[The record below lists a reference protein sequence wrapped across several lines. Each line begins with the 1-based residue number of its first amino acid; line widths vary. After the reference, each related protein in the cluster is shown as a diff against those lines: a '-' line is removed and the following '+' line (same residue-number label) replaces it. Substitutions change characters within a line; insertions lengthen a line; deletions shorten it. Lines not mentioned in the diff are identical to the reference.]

1 MSKLV
6 TADQIVA
13 DAYMYANQVSG
24 SNAFVPAAQAL
35 RLANLACGE
44 FYDLLVA
51 CRGHEYYVKETPI
64 SLVAGT
70 FRYFLPSDFY
80 QLYSV
85 TLAWGPQ
92 DVEEVPDYS
101 SLRDR
106 PLFLNGLA
114 WARRG
119 TKAFRLRQDEIE
131 FLPVPTSAVTATLQ
145 YLPAFQ
151 DLVTGVGPGNTFNG
165 VNGWE
170 RLISLRTAIDMCAIA
185 QRESATLANLYAA
198 EKQRIEEMAADRAAE
213 HPDQIRDVCPEGPRL
228 TRGLRRFWP

>member
-1 MSKLV
+1 MSRLV
-6 TADQIVA
+6 TIDQIIA

-24 SNAFVPAAQAL
+24 TNAFVSPTQAL
-35 RLANLACGE
+35 RLANLAFTE

-51 CRGHEYYVKETPI
+51 CRGHEYYIAESVYPI
-64 SLVAGT
+64 LGGT
-70 FRYFLPSDFY
+70 SRYDLPDDFY
-80 QLYSV
+80 ELYSI

-92 DVEEVPDYS
+92 DIEEVPDYS
-101 SLRDR
+101 SVRDR
-106 PLFLNGLA
+106 SLFLNGLA

-119 TKAFRLRQDEIE
+119 TKAFRLRGAKFEL
-131 FLPVPTSAVTATLQ
+131 LPVPTSNVSATLQ
-145 YLPAFQ
+145 YLPAAQ
-151 DLVTGVGPGNTFNG
+151 NLSLGNNFDG